1 MPRQPPPTPDF
12 ACAALDLTTF
22 PAGSRFGRVHLAR
35 CADPL
40 GFGKTPSR
48 FSDPRRRKPETR
60 FGVLYLGETLK
71 VCFLEA
77 VLRDK
82 RNGLVGDYPLD
93 EIELRARRFT
103 LVEIVAPLTVIDL
116 RRDGGVRMG
125 VPSDVSRSSDQR
137 LAQLWSV
144 ALHEHPA
151 RPDGIA
157 YESRLNGHTNLAI
170 YDRAIPK
177 LRVAATMPLL
187 AAPDLPTVLDDF
199 LVAVVPRPLQRCP
212 TR

>member
-12 ACAALDLTTF
+12 AQAPLDLTTI
-22 PAGSRFGRVHLAR
+22 PAGARFGRVHLA
-35 CADPL
+35 CYADPL
-40 GFGKTPSR
+40 GFAKTRSR
-48 FSDPRRRKPETR
+48 FSDPRRRRKPENR

-71 VCFLEA
+71 VCFLET

-82 RNGLVGDYPLD
+82 RNGSVEDYPLD

-103 LVEIVAPLTVIDL
+103 LVEAAAPLTVVDL

-125 VPSDVSRSSDQR
+125 VPSDVCRASDQG

-144 ALHEHPA
+144 ALHDHPA
-151 RPDGIA
+151 APDGIA
-157 YESRLNGHTNLAI
+157 YESRLNGHSNMAN

-177 LRVAATMPLL
+177 LRVAETMPLL
-187 AAPDLPTVLDDF
+187 AAPDLPTVLDDL
-199 LVAVVPRPLQRCP
+199 LVAIVS
-212 TR
+212 